1 MDWKFSGSLPV
12 YQQIMSQ
19 FQGAVLAGK
28 YPPGSRIPSV
38 RELAGQLTVNPN
50 TISRAYREL
59 ERDGWLVSVPGKG
72 VYVREGKVASLAHRN
87 QLLEKFHA
95 LVRELKSTGMTREEI
110 IAQLEGEIDHA

>member
-1 MDWKFSGSLPV
+1 MQHTYRDGRPIYVQLMDQV
-12 YQQIMSQ
+12 RNQILT
-19 FQGAVLAGK
+19 GVLTEGEQL
-28 YPPGSRIPSV
+28 PSV